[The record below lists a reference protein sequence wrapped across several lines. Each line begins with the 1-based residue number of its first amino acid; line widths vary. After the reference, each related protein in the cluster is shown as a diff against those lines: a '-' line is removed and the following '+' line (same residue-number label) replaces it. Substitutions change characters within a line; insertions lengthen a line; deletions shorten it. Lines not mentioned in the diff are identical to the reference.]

1 MRIRI
6 ALASVLPVAM
16 VTSVTSTVMSS
27 GTAHASP
34 RTPPSTIAAR
44 TIALVETEA
53 AQQVL
58 TADDATG
65 GSDTAAVYLKA
76 RATNPAMLTMANLTR
91 FGETL
96 QRVAD
101 ASLSV
106 RVSPP
111 SQAAGSSPTPPPPP
125 VTPPPVTP
133 PAVTPAPAPVTP
145 PPAPA
150 APPPPPVTN
159 ATSTNTPDWQC
170 IRIHESSDRYNS
182 PAAPSGAYG
191 IVPVTWHS
199 FGYSG
204 WPYQAPP
211 AVQDAL
217 ALRLYNMYGWQP
229 WSTRFACGL

>member
-16 VTSVTSTVMSS
+16 VTSVTPAVMSNDA
-27 GTAHASP
+27 GHAVP
-34 RTPPSTIAAR
+34 RTSPSTIEAR

-53 AQQVL
+53 AQEVL
-58 TADDATG
+58 TTDDAVG
-65 GSDTAAVYLKA
+65 GSDTAAAYLA
-76 RATNPAMLTMANLTR
+76 THATNPAMLTMANLTR

-101 ASLSV
+101 APLAIQ
-106 RVSPP
+106 VSPP
-111 SQAAGSSPTPPPPP
+111 SQPAGSSPTPTPTPSP
-125 VTPPPVTP
+125 VTPP
-133 PAVTPAPAPVTP
+133 PAPVTP
-145 PPAPA
+145 PPAPVT
-150 APPPPPVTN
+150 PPPAPVTN

>member
-16 VTSVTSTVMSS
+16 VTSVTSTVMSNGAAGAS
-27 GTAHASP
+27 SP
-34 RTPPSTIAAR
+34 RTPPSTIEAR
-44 TIALVETEA
+44 TIALVETAA

-58 TADDATG
+58 TADNTAG
-65 GSDTAAVYLKA
+65 GSDTAAVYLA
-76 RATNPAMLTMANLTR
+76 SHASNPAMVELANLSR

-101 ASLSV
+101 ASLTI

-111 SQAAGSSPTPPPPP
+111 PQPAGSVATAQPVAPPAPQVAPQAPP
-125 VTPPPVTP
+125 VT
-133 PAVTPAPAPVTP
+133 
-145 PPAPA
+145 
-150 APPPPPVTN
+150 PPPPPVTN

-182 PAAPSGAYG
+182 AAAPSGAYG

-204 WPYQAPP
+204 WPYQASP

>member
-16 VTSVTSTVMSS
+16 VTSVTPTVMSD
-27 GTAHASP
+27 GAAHAAS
-34 RTPPSTIAAR
+34 RTPPSTIEAR

-58 TADDATG
+58 TADTTADG
-65 GSDTAAVYLKA
+65 PDTAAVYLA
-76 RATNPAMLTMANLTR
+76 AHATNPAMLTMANLTR

-101 ASLSV
+101 ASLVVS
-106 RVSPP
+106 VSPP
-111 SQAAGSSPTPPPPP
+111 ALSTGSSPTS
-125 VTPPPVTP
+125 
-133 PAVTPAPAPVTP
+133 PAATATPAPASP

-150 APPPPPVTN
+150 SPPPAPAPVTN

-204 WPYQAPP
+204 WPYQAAP